1 MARGLCPH
9 GILPQLSE
17 LIIARTRAHR
27 RMKIDA
33 VDAKQAGIDLS
44 ALRRVRVHEEQKGD
58 VIDAITP
65 MIPPG

>member
-1 MARGLCPH
+1 MARGLRPH

-33 VDAKQAGIDLS
+33 VDAKQAGIDFS
-44 ALRRVRVHEEQKGD
+44 IRAQASTRTRGTEGGCH
-58 VIDAITP
+58 
-65 MIPPG
+65 